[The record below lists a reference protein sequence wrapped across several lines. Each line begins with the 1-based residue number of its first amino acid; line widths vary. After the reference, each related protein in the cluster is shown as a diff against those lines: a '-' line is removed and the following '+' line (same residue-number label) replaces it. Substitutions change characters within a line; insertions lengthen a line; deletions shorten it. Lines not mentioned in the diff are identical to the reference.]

1 MSLRVFPGS
10 PIPEETIRVA
20 HAAFPKGNVCMQMH
34 DALGPIYSDE
44 QFGAL
49 FSQTGQPAEAPARL
63 ALVLV
68 LQFAEG
74 LSDRQAADAVRGRID
89 WKYALALELTDPG
102 FDASVLS
109 EFRTRLIHGEAEHLL
124 LETLLTLLQERH
136 LLKARGTQRTDST
149 HILAAIRTLNRL
161 ELVGETMRYTLN
173 RLAVVAPAWLQA
185 HMQPAWP
192 ERYGSRVENYRFPKA
207 DAARQRLAATI
218 GADGFALLQ
227 AAYAPEAPPEV
238 RAALAVEVLRQVWI
252 QQYYGPDDPPRWRQ
266 APDVPPAAQLIHS
279 PYDVEAR
286 YSIKRGSAWVGY
298 KAHATETCDED
309 TPHVITHVETT
320 PATTPDDNMLETIHA
335 ALAEKALLPQDHLV
349 DCGYT
354 DADTFVASAR
364 DYGVTIVGPVAADPS
379 WQAREGTGYE
389 NGAFTINWETHTA
402 TCPQGKQSRKWQPD
416 WDVTGQEVIQ
426 IRFANKDC
434 RACAVRPAC
443 TRAKTEPRTLT
454 VRTQVYHEALQAARH
469 RQTTAEFKE
478 QYALRAGIEG
488 TLSQGVRAFDLRRS
502 RYIGLAKTHLQ
513 HILIAVAIN
522 VVRVVSWLTEPRLS
536 KPYVAPFA
544 ALAAPA

>member
-1 MSLRVFPGS
+1 MSLPVFPGS

-44 QFGAL
+44 QFGVL

-149 HILAAIRTLNRL
+149 HVLAAIRTLNRL

-252 QQYYGPDDPPRWRQ
+252 QQYYSPDDPPRWRQ

-379 WQAREGTGYE
+379 WQAREATGYE

-454 VRTQVYHEALQAARH
+454 VRTQVYHEVLQAARR
-469 RQTTAEFKE
+469 RQTTAEFQE
-478 QYALRAGIEG
+478 QYAARAGIEG

-513 HILIAVAIN
+513 HILIAVAMN
-522 VVRVVSWLTEPRLS
+522 LRRVMAWLTNPHPTKPRVS
-536 KPYVAPFA
+536 PFA
-544 ALAAPA
+544 ALASPV

>member
-1 MSLRVFPGS
+1 
-10 PIPEETIRVA
+10 
-20 HAAFPKGNVCMQMH
+20 MQMH
-34 DALGPIYSDE
+34 DALGPIYSDG
-44 QFGAL
+44 QFAAL

-109 EFRTRLIHGEAEHLL
+109 EFRTRLLHEEAEHLL
-124 LETLLTLLQERH
+124 LETLLTLLQERN

-161 ELVGETMRYTLN
+161 ELVGETMRFALN
-173 RLAVVAPAWLQA
+173 RLAVVAPAWLRA
-185 HMQPAWP
+185 HMQSAWP

-207 DAARQRLAATI
+207 AAARQRLAAII

-266 APDVPPAAQLIHS
+266 APDVPPSAQLIHS

-298 KAHATETCDED
+298 KAHATETCDD
-309 TPHVITHVETT
+309 NTPHIITHVETT
-320 PATTPDDNMLETIHA
+320 PATTPDDNMLEPIHA

-379 WQAREGTGYE
+379 WQAREATGYE
-389 NGAFTINWETHTA
+389 NGAFMINWETHTA

-416 WDVTGQEVIQ
+416 RDVTGQEVIQ

-434 RACAVRPAC
+434 RACVVRPAC

-454 VRTQVYHEALQAARH
+454 VRTQVYHEVLQAARR
-469 RQTTAEFKE
+469 RQTTAEFQE
-478 QYALRAGIEG
+478 QYAARAGIEG
-488 TLSQGVRAFDLRRS
+488 TLSQGVRAFDLRRA

-513 HILIAVAIN
+513 HILIAVAMN
-522 VVRVVSWLTEPRLS
+522 LRRVMAWLTNPHPTKPRVS
-536 KPYVAPFA
+536 PFA
-544 ALAAPA
+544 VLASPV

>member
-1 MSLRVFPGS
+1 MVCARAPCRSRRCAMSLQAAPS
-10 PIPEETIRVA
+10 APIPAETVRIA
-20 HAAFPKGNVCMQMH
+20 HAAFPKGTLCMQMR
-34 DALGPIYSDE
+34 DTLGPLYDDA
-44 QFGAL
+44 QFAAL
-49 FSQTGQPAEAPARL
+49 FSSTGQPAEAPARL

-109 EFRTRLIHGEAEHLL
+109 EFRTRLIHGAAEHLL

-173 RLAVVAPAWLQA
+173 RLAIVAPAWLRA
-185 HMQPAWP
+185 HMQPAWLEP
-192 ERYGSRVENYRFPKA
+192 YGSRVENCRFRKA

-218 GADGFALLQ
+218 VADGFALLQ

-238 RAALAVEVLRQVWI
+238 RAALAVEVLRQVWM

-266 APDVPPAAQLIHS
+266 APDVPPSAQLIHS

-320 PATTPDDNMLETIHA
+320 PATTPDDNVLETIHA

-379 WQAREGTGYE
+379 WQAREATGYE

-402 TCPQGKQSRKWQPD
+402 KCPQGKQSRKGQPD
-416 WDVTGQEVIQ
+416 RDVTGQEVIQ

-434 RACAVRPAC
+434 RTCVARPAC

-454 VRTQVYHEALQAARH
+454 VRTQ
-469 RQTTAEFKE
+469 
-478 QYALRAGIEG
+478 
-488 TLSQGVRAFDLRRS
+488 
-502 RYIGLAKTHLQ
+502 
-513 HILIAVAIN
+513 
-522 VVRVVSWLTEPRLS
+522 
-536 KPYVAPFA
+536 
-544 ALAAPA
+544 

>member
-1 MSLRVFPGS
+1 
-10 PIPEETIRVA
+10 
-20 HAAFPKGNVCMQMH
+20 
-34 DALGPIYSDE
+34 
-44 QFGAL
+44 
-49 FSQTGQPAEAPARL
+49 
-63 ALVLV
+63 
-68 LQFAEG
+68 
-74 LSDRQAADAVRGRID
+74 
-89 WKYALALELTDPG
+89 
-102 FDASVLS
+102 
-109 EFRTRLIHGEAEHLL
+109 
-124 LETLLTLLQERH
+124 
-136 LLKARGTQRTDST
+136 
-149 HILAAIRTLNRL
+149 
-161 ELVGETMRYTLN
+161 
-173 RLAVVAPAWLQA
+173 
-185 HMQPAWP
+185 
-192 ERYGSRVENYRFPKA
+192 
-207 DAARQRLAATI
+207 
-218 GADGFALLQ
+218 
-227 AAYAPEAPPEV
+227 
-238 RAALAVEVLRQVWI
+238 
-252 QQYYGPDDPPRWRQ
+252 
-266 APDVPPAAQLIHS
+266 LIHS

-286 YSIKRGSAWVGY
+286 YSLKRGSAWVGY
-298 KAHATETCDED
+298 KAHAPETCDDD
-309 TPHVITHVETT
+309 TPHIITHMETT

-335 ALAEKALLPQDHLV
+335 ALAEQALLPRDHLV

-354 DADTFVASAR
+354 DAETFVTSAQA
-364 DYGVTIVGPVAADPS
+364 YGVTIVGPVAADPS

-389 NGAFTINWETHTA
+389 HGAFTINWETHTA

-416 WDVTGQEVIQ
+416 RDVTGQEVIQ

-469 RQTTAEFKE
+469 RQTTAEFQE